1 MHVILPCD
9 IQVQLFLVQKMKII
23 MGRVCMWR
31 KWKMEWLHARLMMW
45 WEVESEKWIGCVRLM
60 MWMTCMCFK

>member
-45 WEVESEKWIGCVRLM
+45 WKVDWLCALDEVDGLHV
-60 MWMTCMCFK
+60 F